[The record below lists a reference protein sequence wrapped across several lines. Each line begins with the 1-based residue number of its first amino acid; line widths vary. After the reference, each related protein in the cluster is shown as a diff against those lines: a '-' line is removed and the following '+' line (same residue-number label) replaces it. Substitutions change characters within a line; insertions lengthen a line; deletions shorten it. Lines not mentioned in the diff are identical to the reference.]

1 MTTNILKPSLIAKR
15 LAKKGKYNYVSSFK
29 TIIICIFWWVCM
41 WFFGCLVVCLHRVA
55 LHFHMLSNLQIDF
68 VSLYRSII
76 PWIQMGVVHQ
86 GDRGCIYSFGIQL
99 DKKGFLST
107 IKILLYIICTLHCL
121 TKWCQFLSVCSL
133 IDYKIMS

>member
-1 MTTNILKPSLIAKR
+1 
-15 LAKKGKYNYVSSFK
+15 
-29 TIIICIFWWVCM
+29 M
-41 WFFGCLVVCLHRVA
+41 WFFGCLFVCLHTVE
-55 LHFHMLSNLQIDF
+55 LLFHMLSNIQIDF

-107 IKILLYIICTLHCL
+107 IQLLLYIICTLHCL

-133 IDYKIMS
+133 IDYKIVIRWAKCYVSKSINLRFFFYNNLQQKRVHFVSKGKRNH